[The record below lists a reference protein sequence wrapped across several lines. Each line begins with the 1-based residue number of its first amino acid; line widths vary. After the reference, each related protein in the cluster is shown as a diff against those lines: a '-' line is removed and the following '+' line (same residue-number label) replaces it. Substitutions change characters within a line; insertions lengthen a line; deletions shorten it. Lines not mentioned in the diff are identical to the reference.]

1 MKPNCK
7 PMNELQRILERE
19 IEASGSISFAR
30 FMELALYH
38 PEFGYYETGSAK
50 VGRQGDF
57 YTSVSVGPLFGELL
71 GFRFAEWM
79 LQLFTDN
86 KKRGSEPG
94 GRSPGEQSRDPES
107 FEPRA
112 FQIVEC
118 GAHDGQLAFDILSWF
133 QKARPDLFGALEYW
147 IIEPSPRRKD
157 WQSSKLAVF
166 GQKVRWVP
174 NWEALQARGVFGV
187 IFSNELLDAFPVHR
201 IGWSASE
208 RRWFEWRVA
217 GQCGS
222 FLWQRLSVESGGSQT
237 LNRVHEMNIPGA
249 LLDILPD
256 GFTTEISPK
265 AESWWWDASRALKRG
280 WLLTLDYGLT
290 TEELLS
296 PQRSAGTL
304 RAYRGHRIAENPL
317 ANPGAQDLTAHV
329 HFDSLRAVG
338 EKEGLQT
345 EAFCTQSRF
354 LTEIA
359 AEALKPKNR
368 FGDWSVSHTRQFQ
381 TLTHPEHLGRPFKAF
396 LQWR

>member
-1 MKPNCK
+1 
-7 PMNELQRILERE
+7 MNELQRILERE

-38 PEFGYYETGSAK
+38 PDFGYYETGRAK
-50 VGRQGDF
+50 VGRHGDF

-79 LQLFTDN
+79 VQLSIDSE
-86 KKRGSEPG
+86 KRRSELGS
-94 GRSPGEQSRDPES
+94 RSPGEQSRNS
-107 FEPRA
+107 GSVARRA

-133 QKARPDLFGALEYW
+133 QKARPELFGALEYW

-157 WQSSKLAVF
+157 WQRSKLAVF
-166 GQKVRWVP
+166 DQKVRWAP
-174 NWEALQARGVFGV
+174 NWEAVQARGVSGV

-201 IGWSASE
+201 IGWSATE

-222 FLWQRLSVESGGSQT
+222 FSWQRLPVESGGSES
-237 LNRVHEMNIPGA
+237 LNRVHEMSIPGA
-249 LLDILPD
+249 LLEILPD
-256 GFTTEISPK
+256 GFTTEISLK
-265 AESWWWDASRALKRG
+265 AESWWQDASRALKCG
-280 WLLTLDYGLT
+280 WLLTFDYGLT

-296 PQRSAGTL
+296 PQRSGGTL
-304 RAYRGHRIAENPL
+304 RAYRGHRITENPL
-317 ANPGAQDLTAHV
+317 ANPGEQDLTAHI

-338 EKEGLQT
+338 ENEGLQT
-345 EAFCTQSRF
+345 EAFCTQSRL

-381 TLTHPEHLGRPFKAF
+381 TLTHPEHLGHPFKAL
-396 LQWR
+396 LQRR